1 MEMKYRIVNRSNQ
14 VVGLVVNEVDKDGN
28 TQKVQKNLFP
38 RKSLKVDEVTEQ
50 MYNLADPSKNIL
62 SVEEVK

>member
-14 VVGLVVNEVDKDGN
+14 VVGLIINEMDKDGKM
-28 TQKVQKNLFP
+28 QKVQKNLFP

>member
-14 VVGLVVNEVDKDGN
+14 VVGLIINEMDKDGKM
-28 TQKVQKNLFP
+28 QKVQKNLLP